1 MKTYRIPPR
10 RFGPLASS
18 RTYGYGTTETPST
31 SDQLTA
37 AALQSAQSIT
47 APLAVESEEE
57 GSDDYTQYAQLANQF
72 LFGTSARVQV
82 ETLTAQIQNYQKAY
96 KTANNRVMKNI
107 YANQINKLKAKLR
120 AAQQDL
126 IEEDQSRQV
135 KRITKSLAIVGGV
148 LTVGILIQMART
160 LHAVQ
165 AAADRQ

>member
-18 RTYGYGTTETPST
+18 RTYGYGATETPST
-31 SDQLTA
+31 ADQLTA
-37 AALQSAQSIT
+37 AALQSAQAAT

-57 GSDDYTQYAQLANQF
+57 GDDYTQYAQLANQF

-96 KTANNRVMKNI
+96 KTSNNRVMKNI

-135 KRITKSLAIVGGV
+135 KRVTKSLAIVGGV
-148 LTVGILIQMART
+148 LTIGILIQMART
-160 LHAVQ
+160 LYAVQ